1 MLTVKSEEPKFKK
14 GDLAVLQDPDRI
26 MTLGGLGIIVSDPV
40 LIFFNDWECPSE
52 YPQEFWSYD
61 IYVEEQLFKE
71 IPEQMLRSLDD
82 EVENKNSKGKQT
94 ET

>member
-40 LIFFNDWECPSE
+40 LIFVNDWECITEFPSK
-52 YPQEFWSYD
+52 FWCYD
-61 IYVEEQLFKE
+61 IYVGEQLFKD
-71 IPEQMLRSLDD
+71 IPEQMLRSLDN
-82 EVENKNSKGKQT
+82 EVESENTKRKQKKT
-94 ET
+94 